1 MMRYDVGMVITMRE
15 QEIIKTW
22 NKKGLAGL
30 RLSSLALLDNIGGGD
45 AGEDV
50 AGVLIRHTI
59 KALPQGLWGGA
70 EKWCQE
76 ICFVAGLEFDEEKY
90 LEILDDERG
99 EREDVEFD
107 D

>member
-1 MMRYDVGMVITMRE
+1 MMRYDMGMVITMRE
-15 QEIIKTW
+15 QEIIKNW

-30 RLSSLALLDNIGGGD
+30 RLSSLALLDTIG
-45 AGEDV
+45 DV
-50 AGVLIRHTI
+50 SSDVQGMLIRHTI
-59 KALPQGLWGGA
+59 KSLPQGLWGGA

-90 LEILDDERG
+90 LEILEDERG
-99 EREDVEFD
+99 EREDMEFD